1 MVRCIAAIAG
11 ILLEFIRRTTLLR
24 IHHFHNSDCDDDAE
38 CCYDENDDGDDKD
51 HNEILSLNAKPCSPY
66 CILLFWH
73 LNKNILTV
81 LSLSWFGLY
90 CSPVQLNPNNLAN
103 AI

>member
-38 CCYDENDDGDDKD
+38 CGYDENDDGDDKD

-66 CILLFWH
+66 CILLFG
-73 LNKNILTV
+73 I
-81 LSLSWFGLY
+81 
-90 CSPVQLNPNNLAN
+90 
-103 AI
+103 